1 MWIVVDEKIVEFGFF
16 MIIFYIWV
24 FGEIISL
31 LDVLILIVKSF
42 KVVGSFTMVIQE
54 MGDEIET

>member
-1 MWIVVDEKIVEFGFF
+1 MDEKIVEFGFF